1 MARDANVMKSRN
13 SIDDN
18 EQPVA
23 LRASRGRERELDK
36 SCRERVTH
44 VSTKRC
50 QRQTGPSAI
59 LPPSKQLH
67 CCTQLANDDPSSS
80 QRSASSTNAHDR
92 KPRRGSQLQLTQWR
106 LGRKKGAP
114 TRTPRSS
121 LSPTCSS
128 SVLVLTSA
136 VAVDAGAARRAH
148 YPEPCAC
155 ACACVA
161 PRPPVKLKTK
171 TPIDRACKRD
181 TGAGDGA
188 ATATENTARTCGF
201 NAATSGRRC
210 RHPPIIR
217 DARSNSR
224 WSGSMLISS
233 WKTWH
238 SASTHMTCTKEESSS
253 VCPNARQ

>member
-44 VSTKRC
+44 VSAKRC
-50 QRQTGPSAI
+50 QRQTGPSAV

-67 CCTQLANDDPSSS
+67 RCTQLANDDPSSS

-121 LSPTCSS
+121 LSLD
-128 SVLVLTSA
+128 VLIERI
-136 VAVDAGAARRAH
+136 GAD
-148 YPEPCAC
+148 E
-155 ACACVA
+155 
-161 PRPPVKLKTK
+161 
-171 TPIDRACKRD
+171 
-181 TGAGDGA
+181 
-188 ATATENTARTCGF
+188 CGG
-201 NAATSGRRC
+201 GRRGC
-210 RHPPIIR
+210 RAEGPLGTPNRVRVRARAWHPAHP
-217 DARSNSR
+217 
-224 WSGSMLISS
+224 
-233 WKTWH
+233 
-238 SASTHMTCTKEESSS
+238 
-253 VCPNARQ
+253 